1 MTLANNYN
9 PTRQLANGV
18 TTSFSFT
25 YDMINSDYATVYQ
38 EIDGV
43 QTIVDSGLYTVEF
56 DTNGGNVIFKTPP
69 AAGTYI
75 VIGRDVPLD
84 QIVPYRTSSGFP
96 ANRVEEN
103 LDKLTAITQ
112 QLSNESDRSPKIPIG
127 LQNINMNLPA
137 PSAGK
142 ALVWNENGNA
152 IVNSTDEF
160 NNIVTDA
167 TAQANIATQ
176 KATEASNSALAA
188 ANSASVALTSETNA
202 ETSAEQAATSESNA
216 ASSAA
221 AALASQNAAAAS
233 ENLAQQW
240 ATKTDGMVNN
250 EDYSAKY
257 YASQSQ
263 ASATA
268 SANSASAAL
277 SSQTAAANSASAAL
291 TSETNAETSAEQ
303 AATSAGNA
311 ATSENNAASSASAA
325 LNSQNAAASS
335 AELAQEAAQ
344 KASFDN
350 IGDIK
355 YTSRT
360 DVPNGGVWCDGAEYT
375 QAQFPDVYQMLVDG
389 KLSSTDYSIF
399 NNSVSTNGYCALF
412 ALDSSA
418 QKFKVP
424 KLLDKYV
431 MDLADDVPVVGNGMA
446 LGISGVDSD
455 VVTRY
460 LLSGGT
466 YPGVDRAGLL
476 CASSVNGLVG
486 DTGSEDN
493 FTGNTLVGL
502 TTDPEKSGMIAD
514 TSNLGKTVTLK
525 AYVVLYSSAAEASE
539 VADTD
544 LSNVSSNIDYVVE
557 QGEINNITW
566 EKWKSGK
573 LIQRGSII
581 TSQNATITF
590 PKPYANTDY
599 AAFMTPRR
607 SDNTTTPICAIQNT
621 TMSTT
626 SMVCLAG
633 DRTSSLSWMT
643 IGQGA

>member
-1 MTLANNYN
+1 MCDVIYVDDATHSLEVVINVDENHLDAVINELDLEVN
-9 PTRQLANGV
+9 PEGYTFIRNGEEE
-18 TTSFSFT
+18 
-25 YDMINSDYATVYQ
+25 INAYMQ
-38 EIDGV
+38 N
-43 QTIVDSGLYTVEF
+43 IVMPDLKKFV
-56 DTNGGNVIFKTPP
+56 
-69 AAGTYI
+69 
-75 VIGRDVPLD
+75 
-84 QIVPYRTSSGFP
+84 
-96 ANRVEEN
+96 
-103 LDKLTAITQ
+103 LDKKSEIEQTTAAEVLVAKTKLDTYVSGACQ
-112 QLSNESDRSPKIPIG
+112 SD
-127 LQNINMNLPA
+127 LDDY
-137 PSAGK
+137 
-142 ALVWNENGNA
+142 
-152 IVNSTDEF
+152 TDECESQIDTYVQDKKNILDVCVNQCSEYKSETESILSSVNDCADEVQSEIADF
-160 NNIVTDA
+160 NASVTQKQSEINA
-167 TAQANIATQ
+167 SVLLAQNWATQ
-176 KATEASNSALAA
+176 
-188 ANSASVALTSETNA
+188 
-202 ETSAEQAATSESNA
+202 
-216 ASSAA
+216 
-221 AALASQNAAAAS
+221 
-233 ENLAQQW
+233 
-240 ATKTDGMVNN
+240 TDGLVD
-250 EDYSAKY
+250 ETDYSAKK
-257 YASQSQ
+257 YALD
-263 ASATA
+263 AKAD
-268 SANSASAAL
+268 AL
-277 SSQTAAANSASAAL
+277 LSKQYS
-291 TSETNAETSAEQ
+291 
-303 AATSAGNA
+303 
-311 ATSENNAASSASAA
+311 
-325 LNSQNAAASS
+325 
-335 AELAQEAAQ
+335 Q
-344 KASFDN
+344 KASFGN
-350 IGDIK
+350 IGDVK
-355 YTSRT
+355 YTVST
-360 DVPNGGVWCDGAEYT
+360 VVPNGGAWCDGAEYT

-389 KLSSTDYSIF
+389 KLSYTNYSIF

-539 VADTD
+539 VQAAEFIQGLSGKADTD

>member
-1 MTLANNYN
+1 MCDVIYVDDATHSLEVVINVDENHLDAVINELDLEVN
-9 PTRQLANGV
+9 PEGYTFIRNGEEE
-18 TTSFSFT
+18 
-25 YDMINSDYATVYQ
+25 INAYMQ
-38 EIDGV
+38 N
-43 QTIVDSGLYTVEF
+43 IVMPDLKKFV
-56 DTNGGNVIFKTPP
+56 
-69 AAGTYI
+69 
-75 VIGRDVPLD
+75 
-84 QIVPYRTSSGFP
+84 
-96 ANRVEEN
+96 
-103 LDKLTAITQ
+103 LDKKSEIEQTTAAEVLVAKTKLDTYVSGACQ
-112 QLSNESDRSPKIPIG
+112 SD
-127 LQNINMNLPA
+127 LDDY
-137 PSAGK
+137 
-142 ALVWNENGNA
+142 
-152 IVNSTDEF
+152 TDECESQINTYVQDKKNILDVCVNQCSEYKSETESILSSVNDCADEVQSEIADF
-160 NNIVTDA
+160 NASVTQKQSEINA
-167 TAQANIATQ
+167 SVLLAQNWATQ
-176 KATEASNSALAA
+176 
-188 ANSASVALTSETNA
+188 
-202 ETSAEQAATSESNA
+202 
-216 ASSAA
+216 
-221 AALASQNAAAAS
+221 
-233 ENLAQQW
+233 
-240 ATKTDGMVNN
+240 TDGLVD
-250 EDYSAKY
+250 ETDYSAKK
-257 YASQSQ
+257 YALD
-263 ASATA
+263 AKAD
-268 SANSASAAL
+268 AL
-277 SSQTAAANSASAAL
+277 LSKQYS
-291 TSETNAETSAEQ
+291 
-303 AATSAGNA
+303 
-311 ATSENNAASSASAA
+311 
-325 LNSQNAAASS
+325 
-335 AELAQEAAQ
+335 Q
-344 KASFDN
+344 KASFGN
-350 IGDIK
+350 IGDVK
-355 YTSRT
+355 YTVST
-360 DVPNGGVWCDGAEYT
+360 VVPNGGAWCDGAEYT

-389 KLSSTDYSIF
+389 KLSYTDYSIF
-399 NNSVSTNGYCALF
+399 NNSVSTNGSCALF

-460 LLSGGT
+460 LLSGLT
-466 YPGVDRAGLL
+466 YSGVDRAGLL

-502 TTDPEKSGMIAD
+502 TTDPDKSGIIAD

-539 VADTD
+539 VQAAEFIQGLSGKADTD

-607 SDNTTTPICAIQNT
+607 SDNTTNPICAIQNT

-633 DRTSSLSWMT
+633 NLTASLSWMT